1 MASICYCSSQVI
13 PLNSMYLFKI
23 SICTHSRWLKIN
35 ILEVCP
41 SPQSKHYPILSP
53 SSLSFF
59 ILPIPETPSNF
70 LFFNYLRNPTL
81 IKTILVCAT
90 SFLTCFFFQVFLT
103 IMSDFK
109 SSQIFFLGSKMII
122 STICISTICS

>member
-90 SFLTCFFFQVFLT
+90 SFLTCFFFPSLPNDNARFQ
-103 IMSDFK
+103 K
-109 SSQIFFLGSKMII
+109 SSQIFFLGTKMII
-122 STICISTICS
+122 STICS